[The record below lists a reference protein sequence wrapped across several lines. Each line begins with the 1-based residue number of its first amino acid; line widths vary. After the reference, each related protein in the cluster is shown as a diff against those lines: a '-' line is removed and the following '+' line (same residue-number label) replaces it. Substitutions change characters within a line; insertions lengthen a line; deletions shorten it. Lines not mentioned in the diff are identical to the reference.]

1 MQATPPTAPQRLP
14 PCTQTPAAQL
24 PPVFCRAEADK
35 QRRAEALAAQRQ
47 RDVAAELLAQLE
59 AAQRGQARSG
69 AAAAAQIDELQRR
82 QQPG

>member
-1 MQATPPTAPQRLP
+1 MRASPPTAPLRLVLP
-14 PCTQTPAAQL
+14 HMETCRSTAAR
-24 PPVFCRAEADK
+24 VCHAEADK
-35 QRRAEALAAQRQ
+35 LRRAEALAAQRQ

-69 AAAAAQIDELQRR
+69 AAAAAQIDELLRR